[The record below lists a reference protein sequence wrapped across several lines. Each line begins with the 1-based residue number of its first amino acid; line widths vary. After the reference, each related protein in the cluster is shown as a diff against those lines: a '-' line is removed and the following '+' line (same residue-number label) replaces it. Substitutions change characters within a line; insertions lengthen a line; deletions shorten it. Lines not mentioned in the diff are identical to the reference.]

1 MKLFVFAT
9 PLIIA
14 LLITLAIK
22 KSDYKKEQDAEE
34 FFEKERKS
42 NFVKKKPL
50 DSLNYIKVP
59 DKFYEYSYSKLIKAN
74 EHPEAIEKAV
84 DQLMKLKDAKMV
96 NFLGKTNTDL
106 KLEYGTGNL
115 EILMEYDQ
123 NFTSLITCLEEIGE
137 AALTVDKAYAKE
149 VLEFSINIGSDISS
163 TYKNLLNIYIEE
175 SSEDMLAAK
184 KEKLIFMAKA
194 LNSPMGPSIVRYI
207 EQAGVENEA

>member
-14 LLITLAIK
+14 LLVALAIK

-50 DSLNYIKVP
+50 GSLNYVKVP

-175 SSEDMLAAK
+175 GSEDMLAAK

>member
-14 LLITLAIK
+14 LLIALAIK

-50 DSLNYIKVP
+50 DSLNYVKVP

-175 SSEDMLAAK
+175 SSDDMLAAK

>member
-14 LLITLAIK
+14 LLIALAIK

-50 DSLNYIKVP
+50 DSLNYVKVP

-207 EQAGVENEA
+207 EQTGVENEA

>member
-14 LLITLAIK
+14 LLIALAIK

-50 DSLNYIKVP
+50 DSLNYVKVP

-74 EHPEAIEKAV
+74 EHPEALEKAV

-115 EILMEYDQ
+115 EILMEYDL

-207 EQAGVENEA
+207 EQAGIENEA

>member
-14 LLITLAIK
+14 LLIALAIK

-50 DSLNYIKVP
+50 DSLNYVKVP

-149 VLEFSINIGSDISS
+149 ILEFSINIGSDISS

-207 EQAGVENEA
+207 EQAGIENEA

>member
-14 LLITLAIK
+14 LLIALAIK

-50 DSLNYIKVP
+50 DSLNYVKVP

-137 AALTVDKAYAKE
+137 AAITVDKAYAKE

-175 SSEDMLAAK
+175 SSADMLAAK

-194 LNSPMGPSIVRYI
+194 LNSPMGGGGGRYI

>member
-14 LLITLAIK
+14 LLIALAIK

-50 DSLNYIKVP
+50 DSLNYVKVP
-59 DKFYEYSYSKLIKAN
+59 DKFYEYSYSKLINAN
-74 EHPEAIEKAV
+74 EHPEVIEKAV

-96 NFLGKTNTDL
+96 NFIGKTNTDL

-115 EILMEYDQ
+115 ETLMEYDQ
-123 NFTSLITCLEEIGE
+123 NYTSLITCLEEIGE
-137 AALTVDKAYAKE
+137 AALSVDKAYAKE

-207 EQAGVENEA
+207 EQAGTEAEA

>member
-14 LLITLAIK
+14 LLIALAIK

-50 DSLNYIKVP
+50 DSLNYVKVP
-59 DKFYEYSYSKLIKAN
+59 DNFYEYSYSKLIKAN

-96 NFLGKTNTDL
+96 NFLGKTNTEL

>member
-14 LLITLAIK
+14 LLIALAIK
-22 KSDYKKEQDAEE
+22 KSDLKKEQDAEE

-50 DSLNYIKVP
+50 DSLNYVEVP
-59 DKFYEYSYSKLIKAN
+59 DKFYEYSYSKLIQAN

-123 NFTSLITCLEEIGE
+123 NFTSLITCLEEIAE
-137 AALTVDKAYAKE
+137 AALVVDKSYAKE
-149 VLEFSINIGSDISS
+149 ILEFSINIGSDISS
-163 TYKNLLNIYIEE
+163 TYKNLLNIYMEE
-175 SSEDMLAAK
+175 SSKDMLAAK
-184 KEKLIFMAKA
+184 KEKLIFIAKS
-194 LNSPMGPSIVRYI
+194 LNSPMSSSIVRYI
-207 EQAGVENEA
+207 EQAGQEAEA

>member
-14 LLITLAIK
+14 LLIALAIK

-50 DSLNYIKVP
+50 DSLNYVKVP

-106 KLEYGTGNL
+106 KLDYGTGNL

>member
-14 LLITLAIK
+14 LLIALAIK

-50 DSLNYIKVP
+50 DSLNYVKVP

-207 EQAGVENEA
+207 EQAGMENEA

>member
-14 LLITLAIK
+14 LLIALAIK

-50 DSLNYIKVP
+50 DSLNYVKVP

-84 DQLMKLKDAKMV
+84 DQLMKLKNAKMV

>member
-14 LLITLAIK
+14 LLIALAIK

-50 DSLNYIKVP
+50 DSLNYVKIP

>member
-14 LLITLAIK
+14 LLIALAIK

-50 DSLNYIKVP
+50 DSLNYVKVP

-207 EQAGVENEA
+207 EQAGVENQA

>member
-14 LLITLAIK
+14 LLIALAIK

-50 DSLNYIKVP
+50 DSLNYVKVP

>member
-14 LLITLAIK
+14 LLIALAIK

-50 DSLNYIKVP
+50 DSLNYVKVP

-175 SSEDMLAAK
+175 SSADMLAAK
-184 KEKLIFMAKA
+184 KEKLIFMARA
-194 LNSPMGPSIVRYI
+194 LNSPMGPSIVKYI

>member
-14 LLITLAIK
+14 LLIALAIK
-22 KSDYKKEQDAEE
+22 KSDLKKEQDAEE

-50 DSLNYIKVP
+50 DSLNYVKVP
-59 DKFYEYSYSKLIKAN
+59 DKFYEYSYSKLIQAN

-163 TYKNLLNIYIEE
+163 TYKNLLNIYMEE

>member
-14 LLITLAIK
+14 LLIALAIK

-50 DSLNYIKVP
+50 DSLNYVKVP

-137 AALTVDKAYAKE
+137 AALTVDRAYAKE

>member
-14 LLITLAIK
+14 LLIALAIK
-22 KSDYKKEQDAEE
+22 KSDYKKEQDAQE

-50 DSLNYIKVP
+50 DSLNYVKVP

-163 TYKNLLNIYIEE
+163 TYKNLLNMYIEE

>member
-14 LLITLAIK
+14 LLIALAIK

-50 DSLNYIKVP
+50 DSLNYVKVP
-59 DKFYEYSYSKLIKAN
+59 DKLYEYSYSKLIKAN

-175 SSEDMLAAK
+175 SSKDMLAAK

>member
-14 LLITLAIK
+14 LLIALAIK

-50 DSLNYIKVP
+50 NSLNYVKVP